1 MSKISKAMDKA
12 ERENERGRFDEADG
26 TKASGFVADHPGA
39 ESGGGDAVTAR
50 RTPPPRTA
58 GPLTPPENSEEYHG
72 LASEIYLALPDI
84 RSRVIM
90 VTSAVDGEGTSTV
103 AREFA
108 ETLAVSNAV
117 DTLLVDANLRK
128 PGHHRA
134 LRMQQDPGLTDAVLG
149 GAELSR
155 CIQTTQVPHL
165 SLMATGRRVVAPP
178 RVFTDPNID
187 DVIGSIRR
195 GFPLTVID
203 MPPVL
208 SFSEG
213 LQLSGRVD
221 GVVLVIRAGRT
232 KRQLVELATEQLRGA
247 GANILGTVLN
257 RRRFYIPRMIYERL

>member
-12 ERENERGRFDEADG
+12 ERENERGRFDEPDG
-26 TKASGFVADHPGA
+26 TKASGFVVDQPDSEGVRG
-39 ESGGGDAVTAR
+39 EAVTAR

-58 GPLTPPENSEEYHG
+58 EPLTPPESFEEYHG
-72 LASEIYLALPDI
+72 LASEIYLALPDV

-90 VTSAVDGEGTSTV
+90 VTSAVDAEGTSTV
-103 AREFA
+103 SREFA

-117 DTLLVDANLRK
+117 DTLLIDANLRK

-134 LRMQQDPGLTDAVLG
+134 LRVQQDPGLTDAVLG
-149 GAELSR
+149 GTPLSQ

-165 SLMATGRRVVAPP
+165 SLLAAGRRVVAPP
-178 RVFTDPNID
+178 RVFTDPTID
-187 DVIGSIRR
+187 GVIGSIRR
-195 GFPLTVID
+195 NFPLTIID

-232 KRQLVELATEQLRGA
+232 KRQLVELAAEQLRGA

>member
-12 ERENERGRFDEADG
+12 ERENDRARSDER
-26 TKASGFVADHPGA
+26 ASDAGFAPAQPEPGA
-39 ESGGGDAVTAR
+39 AVTAR
-50 RTPPPRTA
+50 RAPAPRPA
-58 GPLTPPENSEEYHG
+58 GPLDLPESVEEYHA

-90 VTSAVDGEGTSTV
+90 LTSAVDGEGTSTV

-108 ETLAVSNAV
+108 QTVAATNEI

-128 PGHHRA
+128 PGHHRV
-134 LRMQQDPGLTDAVLG
+134 LRAQGDPGLTDAVLG
-149 GAELSR
+149 GVEVES
-155 CIQTTQVPHL
+155 CVQPTQVPHL
-165 SLMATGRRVVAPP
+165 SLMAAGRRVVAPP
-178 RVFTDPNID
+178 RVFTDPNLD
-187 DVIGSIRR
+187 DVLGTLRR
-195 GFPLTVID
+195 TYPLTVVD

-232 KRQLVELATEQLRGA
+232 KRQLVELAAEQLRGA
-247 GANILGTVLN
+247 GANVVGTVLN

>member
-12 ERENERGRFDEADG
+12 ARENERDDFSGPDG
-26 TKASGFVADHPGA
+26 SDTRGFVADEPGV
-39 ESGGGDAVTAR
+39 EREGGEAVTAR
-50 RTPPPRTA
+50 RISVPGTV
-58 GPLTPPENSEEYHG
+58 GPLPPPENVEEYHG

-90 VTSAVDGEGTSTV
+90 LTSAVDGEGTSTV
-103 AREFA
+103 SREFA
-108 ETLAVSNAV
+108 QTLALANEV
-117 DTLLVDANLRK
+117 DTLLVDANLRR
-128 PGHHRA
+128 PGLHRA
-134 LRMQQDPGLTDAVLG
+134 LRVQQDPGLTDAVLG
-149 GAELSR
+149 GVPVEQ
-155 CIQTTQVPHL
+155 CIQKTPVPHL
-165 SLMATGRRVVAPP
+165 SLLAAGRRVVAPP
-178 RVFTDPNID
+178 RVFTDPNMD

-195 GFPLTVID
+195 KFALTVID

-221 GVVLVIRAGRT
+221 GVVLVIRAGGT
-232 KRQLVELATEQLRGA
+232 KRQLVELAAERLQGA